1 MVMELHVLMLVFLF
15 IVPAVLAAVAK
26 DLLRAA
32 IALLF
37 CSLGLTLL
45 LFNLNAPLAGV
56 FELSVCAGLISVLFI
71 NAISLARPLSG
82 EELIAN
88 TKNHYQRF
96 LWLPLVIVVIAVLL
110 WFNREQLFGALVI
123 NKIAESTTV
132 GEILWGMRGLDL
144 IGQVIILLVGVYG
157 IVVLFKRGKSNG

>member
-1 MVMELHVLMLVFLF
+1 MELHVLILVFLF
-15 IVPAVLAAVAK
+15 VVPAVLAAVAK

-32 IALLF
+32 IALLV

-45 LFNLNAPLAGV
+45 LFNLHAPLAGV

-71 NAISLARPLSG
+71 NAISLARPVTG
-82 EELIAN
+82 EELITK

-123 NKIAESTTV
+123 NKIAESSTV
-132 GEILWGMRGLDL
+132 GEILWGMRGFDL
-144 IGQVIILLVGVYG
+144 IGQVIIVIGWRVRYCSF
-157 IVVLFKRGKSNG
+157 I